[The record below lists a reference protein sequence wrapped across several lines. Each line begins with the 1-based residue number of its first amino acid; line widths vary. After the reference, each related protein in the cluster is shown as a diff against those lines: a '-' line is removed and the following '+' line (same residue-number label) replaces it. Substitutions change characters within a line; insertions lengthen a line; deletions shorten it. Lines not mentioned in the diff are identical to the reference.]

1 MKSSELDIIFIQK
14 LSDLRDAITCRADLM
29 VIGEYSNNPDLTG
42 SKTTK
47 VSVPLKVTSAKNRFL
62 KIWSL

>member
-1 MKSSELDIIFIQK
+1 MKSNEFNIIFTQK

-29 VIGEYSNNPDLTG
+29 VLGEYSNNPNLTG

-47 VSVPLKVTSAKNRFL
+47 VNVPLKVTSAKN
-62 KIWSL
+62 